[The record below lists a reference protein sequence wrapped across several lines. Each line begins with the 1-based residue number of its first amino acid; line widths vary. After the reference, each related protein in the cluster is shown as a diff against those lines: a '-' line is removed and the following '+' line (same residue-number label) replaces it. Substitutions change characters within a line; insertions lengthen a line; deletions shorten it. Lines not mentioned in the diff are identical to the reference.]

1 MIIIETFPGHSSTT
15 WSLDGRSGTDG
26 FDISL
31 SVTII
36 DKAREVKATQ
46 ALLSAVTLLFSDYSA
61 EPDKYYYIKEI

>member
-1 MIIIETFPGHSSTT
+1 MPGY
-15 WSLDGRSGTDG
+15 
-26 FDISL
+26 
-31 SVTII
+31 